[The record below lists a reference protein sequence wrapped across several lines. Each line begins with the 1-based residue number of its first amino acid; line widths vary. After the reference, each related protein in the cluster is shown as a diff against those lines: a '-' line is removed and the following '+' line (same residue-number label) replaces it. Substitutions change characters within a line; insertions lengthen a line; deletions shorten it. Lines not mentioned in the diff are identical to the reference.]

1 MKPPPF
7 RYHAPSS
14 LEEALAALAA
24 AGDGGKVLAGGQSLI
39 PLLNMR
45 LAAPSDLV
53 DITHVAG
60 LDRIEVA
67 DGEVRVGA
75 AVRASDL
82 ERHDGA
88 AAAIPLLRE
97 ALQLVAHPVIR
108 NRGTVCGS
116 LAHADPAA
124 ELPAVLRLLDGSVVI
139 KHREDERSAPAEG
152 FFVAPLTSDLR
163 PGELVTEAVFPV
175 PPDGTGTAF
184 LEVSRRHGDYALCG
198 VAVRATATDGDV
210 RDARATLIGV
220 GSVPLAVDLDAA
232 DGDADAAGEIV
243 REAVDPETDI
253 HATADYRRHLA
264 GVLTT
269 RAFRIALART
279 GGAA

>member
-7 RYHAPSS
+7 RYHAPRTVDAA
-14 LEEALAALAA
+14 LEALAE

-45 LAAPSDLV
+45 LTAPTDLV
-53 DITHVAG
+53 DVNRVEG
-60 LDRIEVA
+60 LDAIEVGDA
-67 DGEVRVGA
+67 EVRVGA

-82 ERHDGA
+82 ERHVGA
-88 AAAIPLLRE
+88 TSAIPLLGE

-108 NRGTVCGS
+108 NRGTICGS

-124 ELPAVLRLLDGSVVI
+124 ELPAVLRLLDGSLRI
-139 KHREDERSAPAEG
+139 RSADGDRTADAER

-175 PPDGTGTAF
+175 PPPHTGTAF
-184 LEVSRRHGDYALCG
+184 VEVSRRHGDYALCG
-198 VAVRATATDGDV
+198 VAVRATADDGTV
-210 RDARATLIGV
+210 ADARAVLIGV
-220 GSVPLAVDLDAA
+220 GGVPVAVDLTAA
-232 DGDADAAGEIV
+232 DGDAEKASELV
-243 REAVDPETDI
+243 QEAVEPDADI
-253 HATADYRRHLA
+253 HATAEYRRHLA
-264 GVLTT
+264 GVLTA
-269 RAFRIALART
+269 RALRTALARA